1 MFANFLIGLREGL
14 EAALIVSI
22 LVTYLVKTGNRNQVS
37 KIFYG
42 TAAAIALSVAIG
54 FFMTLV
60 LDQLPKGIQ
69 ELISGLIS
77 IVAVF
82 LVTWMIFWMARQSR
96 ALGGQLRQKV
106 DVAIETSVWA
116 LASVAFLSVIR
127 EGIETSVLIWSAA
140 RATTDDGSSAL
151 GALFGLLSAAVI
163 GVLLYRGALKVNL
176 GTFFKYTGT
185 YLILVAAGILA
196 YGIGELQEVGVFN
209 ILTETTYSF
218 TWLIPKDGAVDS
230 LLRGLFG
237 FKVQPTILETLAW
250 SLYLIPTALIYLRGY
265 SKPKVPV
272 AA

>member
-22 LVTYLVKTGNRNQVS
+22 LISYLVKTGHRKQVN
-37 KIFYG
+37 KIFAG
-42 TAAAIALSVAIG
+42 TAAAVALSVAIG
-54 FFMTLV
+54 FAMTLV
-60 LDQLPKGIQ
+60 LEQLAPGTQ

-77 IVAVF
+77 IASVA

-106 DVAIETSVWA
+106 DVAIDSSAWA
-116 LASVAFLSVIR
+116 LATVAFLSVVR

-140 RATTDDGSSAL
+140 RATTADGSSAL
-151 GALFGLLSAAVI
+151 GALFGLLAAAVL

-185 YLILVAAGILA
+185 YLVVVAAGILA
-196 YGIGELQEVGVFN
+196 YGVGELQEIGILN
-209 ILTETTYSF
+209 ILNETTYSL

-237 FKVQPTILETLAW
+237 FKVAPTVLETLAW
-250 SLYLIPTALIYLRGY
+250 SLYLIPTALVYLRGY
-265 SKPKVPV
+265 LKPKQPV